1 MTNVPK
7 LEKLHLG
14 GNKLSGNIPSS
25 ISNASMLKIL
35 ELEDNF
41 LSGIIPNVLGDLRH
55 LEWFQISN
63 NSLTTEA
70 ATHEW
75 DFLSSLGHIPESFG
89 GLISLRFLDL
99 SNNNLSEFIPK
110 SLEKLSSLKYFN
122 VSFNRLE
129 GEIPTKGCFP
139 NFSSTSFMNN
149 YALCGPPRLLVPPCN
164 NSIHK
169 NYKMAVLHDLKSDCQ
184 GFDRMMRLIN
194 VREAN
199 HQMKQR
205 KIVLKVKTRDRLRS
219 VWKTREDQGS
229 VLQKKN
235 ASIIFEPQEAQQ
247 QYREISS
254 GTCTWLQ
261 QAIGVFS

>member
-75 DFLSSLGHIPESFG
+75 DFLSSLVNCRNLTHRCFTKSIERRSSYLHWEPFD
-89 GLISLRFLDL
+89 ISPILLCLRL
-99 SNNNLSEFIPK
+99 
-110 SLEKLSSLKYFN
+110 
-122 VSFNRLE
+122 
-129 GEIPTKGCFP
+129 
-139 NFSSTSFMNN
+139 
-149 YALCGPPRLLVPPCN
+149 
-164 NSIHK
+164 
-169 NYKMAVLHDLKSDCQ
+169 
-184 GFDRMMRLIN
+184 
-194 VREAN
+194 
-199 HQMKQR
+199 
-205 KIVLKVKTRDRLRS
+205 
-219 VWKTREDQGS
+219 
-229 VLQKKN
+229 
-235 ASIIFEPQEAQQ
+235 
-247 QYREISS
+247 
-254 GTCTWLQ
+254 
-261 QAIGVFS
+261 